1 MDAEQVL
8 DEMIN
13 AGEQLS
19 ADLEA
24 ATDFGDKMEAIETYL
39 NVLVASTAKRVAAR
53 HLLRWISDIRSTI
66 SNPNVLQVTNHSTDV
81 HRVKVL
87 LDTIAADARLE
98 KMSGG
103 T

>member
-1 MDAEQVL
+1 MT
-8 DEMIN
+8 N
-13 AGEQLS
+13 AGVQLS

-24 ATDFGDKMEAIETYL
+24 ATDFCDKWEAFETYL
-39 NVLVASTAKRVAAR
+39 NVLAASTAKRMAAR
-53 HLLRWISDIRSTI
+53 HLLLYIRDIRSII
-66 SNPNVLQVTNHSTDV
+66 SDPNALYNHSMEA
-81 HRVKVL
+81 HRVKDL